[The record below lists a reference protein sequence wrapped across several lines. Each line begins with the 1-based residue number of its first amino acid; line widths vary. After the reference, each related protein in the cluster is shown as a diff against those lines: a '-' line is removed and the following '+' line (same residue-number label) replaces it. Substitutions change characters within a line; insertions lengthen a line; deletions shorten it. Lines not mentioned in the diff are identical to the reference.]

1 MKRAQH
7 SQTAIEKKLS
17 VTDYLFCVTLCGN
30 VVIGTVLARYDGHRG
45 WLYSVAV
52 HPAYRRR
59 GLGAKLVYHA
69 EVALTM
75 RDRMKINLQ
84 IVSTNESVKKL
95 YEVLGGH
102 YFNNIFKR
110 YSISMGSLVY

>member
-30 VVIGTVLARYDGHRG
+30 VVIGTALSRYDGRRG

-75 RDRMKINLQ
+75 RGCMKINLQ
-84 IVSTNESVKKL
+84 IVSTNESVKN
-95 YEVLGGH
+95 YMRSWEH